1 MAYKRKKGDKFKLI
15 QEDFLQDQNDI
26 EIFPKRRKKPNYD
39 RFELFQDHD
48 FEGGQVDADMF
59 YKEHKFVPY
68 GFFVFY
74 SNMEKN
80 PNKEKVK
87 NIFIRILK
95 SDIYDKKFTENDK
108 NKKRE
113 ININFKPIELFSRS
127 FRKKIGLDFEV
138 DNDFRLEIY
147 LKRLKG
153 RKIYDYVHYIFNF
166 YSSIFKLF
174 KNIWNE
180 YCLTEGKTSID
191 RESFCLWLYR
201 LNSII
206 FDLFEFPYLKE
217 DEYHWQL
224 RYLFIRE
231 LIKDENSKKYEC
243 YYENNWNRML
253 RERLT
258 KEMATDIRIMDAK
271 VLLNEFFKQIKP
283 ISALDRFLISFYES
297 FSNKLRKNNLLIK
310 CAFCNEYI
318 KYKKGKKYCSIL
330 IEGKDCGKKAR
341 NKRYY
346 ERRGKERLKIYRE
359 STRELREFYR
369 EKGIKK

>member
-48 FEGGQVDADMF
+48 FEEGQVDADMF
-59 YKEHKFVPY
+59 YREHKFVPY

-95 SDIYDKKFTENDK
+95 SDIYDKNYTENDQNEIRDI
-108 NKKRE
+108 NK
-113 ININFKPIELFSRS
+113 NFKLYELFTHGFWKRIGIDRL
-127 FRKKIGLDFEV
+127 FNKFHIERHLNKLKDRKEWGLKYVFDFI
-138 DNDFRLEIY
+138 DDLMR
-147 LKRLKG
+147 
-153 RKIYDYVHYIFNF
+153 
-166 YSSIFKLF
+166 
-174 KNIWNE
+174 NIWNG
-180 YCLTEGKTSID
+180 YCLIEGKTTIE
-191 RESFCLWLYR
+191 RESFLLWLYR
-201 LNSII
+201 LNSIVY
-206 FDLFEFPYLKE
+206 DLYQFPYLKAN
-217 DEYHWQL
+217 EYQWQL
-224 RYLFIRE
+224 RYLFIRK
-231 LIKDENSKKYEC
+231 LIKDKDTKIYE
-243 YYENNWNRML
+243 YYCEDNWNRIS
-253 RERLT
+253 RQKFS
-258 KEMATDIRIMDAK
+258 KEIATDTRIMDAK
-271 VLLNEFFKQIKP
+271 NLLNEFYKQIKP
-283 ISALDRFLISFYES
+283 ISALERFLISFYES
-297 FSNKLRKNNLLIK
+297 FSNKLRKDNLLIK
-310 CAFCNEYI
+310 CAFCNECI
-318 KYKKGKKYCSIL
+318 KYKKGKKYCSIS